1 MSITTE
7 KDLLSIQKENSIYV
21 FIFSSTFCGPCK
33 TLKEYV
39 EKISDDYKEAKFI
52 YIDLKDYPKLFD
64 NMKITSVPKTYI
76 YINKANKPVI
86 IDGGNLN
93 TFTKTLNIEYEKYL
107 LMMESKQERVYSEN
121 KQ

>member
-21 FIFSSTFCGPCK
+21 FIFSSTFCDPCK

-52 YIDLKDYPKLFD
+52 YIDLNDYPKLFD
-64 NMKITSVPKTYI
+64 NMGIIYVPKTYI
-76 YINKANKPVI
+76 YNNKMKPTI

-93 TFTKTLNIEYEKYL
+93 TFTKTLNIEYEKHL